1 VLRFLFLLIL
11 LLPPSAARA
20 AASAAE
26 RPVALRDVLT
36 LALEHNPTLGAA
48 VADVAFGEGGV
59 IAARGLD
66 DFVIGASGSWNE
78 YRRPLVA
85 GSPVQQPAL
94 DDVLV
99 SAQVTRPLP
108 TGGAIGLRLS
118 DEFTQ
123 SQFAAD
129 NMKNGY
135 DRTTS
140 TAWAPSLQLV
150 LTHPL
155 LRGIG
160 IHTARAQRFRAAAIR
175 DQAHLNRE
183 TTASV
188 LVRDVV
194 GAYWELA
201 YARDEHEIRRA
212 SAASAREQL
221 AIVKANIEVGKQPP
235 SASAEVLVAIA
246 LRDEEA
252 LFAALAA
259 RERSLDLERLVG
271 MPLDPRARLVASE
284 PSWSPEPLPAV
295 EELLATARAHN
306 PELAAAHAVERAAGV
321 DVTVTDNGM
330 LPQLDVAFSGG
341 PTGNASDLGTAFG
354 QLARFQ
360 AYALSGSLILSH
372 PIGRHSA
379 RGAREQAR
387 ATLRKAR
394 LGADDIALQVDTAVL
409 RLVSQIE
416 TAEARIH
423 VLAATT
429 DHAALDLEAERA
441 RFAVGRASNF
451 DVLRRQDELAQA
463 KLRQARA
470 RIDYLKTVAALG
482 AVTADILP
490 RYGVVLK

>member
-1 VLRFLFLLIL
+1 L
-11 LLPPSAARA
+11 
-20 AASAAE
+20 AAE

-48 VADVAFGEGGV
+48 VADVAIGDAMV
-59 IAARGLD
+59 VAARGLD
-66 DFVIGASGSWNE
+66 DFVVGAGGTWSQ
-78 YRRPLVA
+78 YRRPLVS

-94 DDVLV
+94 DDVVL

-108 TGGAIGLRLS
+108 TGGSIGLRLS

-123 SQFAAD
+123 SQFASD
-129 NMKNGY
+129 NMMGGY
-135 DRTTS
+135 DRS
-140 TAWAPSLQLV
+140 RSIAWAPSLQLV

-160 IHTARAQRFRAAAIR
+160 VHTARAQRFRAAAIR
-175 DQAHLNRE
+175 DQVHLRRE
-183 TTASV
+183 TTAAV

-201 YARDEHEIRRA
+201 YARDELAIRSA

-252 LFAALAA
+252 LFAAQAA

-271 MPLDPRARLVASE
+271 MPLDPHARLAASE
-284 PSWSPEPLPAV
+284 PTLAPEPLPAI
-295 EELLATARAHN
+295 EQLLETARAHN
-306 PELAAAHAVERAAGV
+306 PELAAAHAVERAATV
-321 DVTVTDNGM
+321 DVTVTQNGM

-341 PTGNASDLGTAFG
+341 PTGNASELGAAFG
-354 QLARFQ
+354 QLVRFQ
-360 AYALSGSLILSH
+360 AYALSGSLILSQ
-372 PIGRHSA
+372 PIGRHAA
-379 RGAREQAR
+379 RGARDQAA

-416 TAEARIH
+416 TAEQRIA

-463 KLRQARA
+463 RLRQARA